1 MAAAGDTHNMNHDTA
16 KVLSFFCLIGLL
28 GACGPTRPHHAGV
41 TERYI
46 RPATPAPTTPP
57 TDESAPPEQID
68 EPDAD
73 ESGPAFDESI
83 PDIAQEAATPTVCEQ
98 IVSVAGACPGYG
110 YNCAAEPQSHSQCF
124 LDTLL
129 GYQNPCMLF
138 YEQPLCSNA
147 QVSDYGIGS
156 CLLQECFGMNTALA
170 CYENLEMLCEWT

>member
-1 MAAAGDTHNMNHDTA
+1 LVAAGDTQNMNHDTA
-16 KVLSFFCLIGLL
+16 KILSFFCLIALL

-46 RPATPAPTTPP
+46 RAVPPASAAQDTPP
-57 TDESAPPEQID
+57 IAEEEQEPEEEAQTPPANETIENVVP
-68 EPDAD
+68 EPQMP
-73 ESGPAFDESI
+73 S
-83 PDIAQEAATPTVCEQ
+83 VCEQ
-98 IVSVAGACPGYG
+98 IINVAGACPGYG
-110 YNCAAEPQSHSQCF
+110 YNCAAEPQIHSQCF

-138 YEQPLCSNA
+138 YEQPLCSNT